1 MLLPRSL
8 LRRASAAL
16 LAAALLCSLSTP
28 ALAAGEKAK
37 KPWCGVTYI
46 VTRLGGDPI
55 VIDGS
60 SEPDL
65 AGYPL
70 AFRDSGHFRDLVIAA
85 RQELTVYHDGAAYTV
100 DSSDLEPFSDLFRSL
115 GFTPSPLEA
124 VRVEVFRGYVN
135 VTVSSDIAY
144 CVRDAEVTP
153 YQTVRRPNASMKT
166 GEEDVVQVGSNGE
179 KGGVYEVYWSH
190 GGEAGRQLV
199 EVLDSE
205 PVDEIVEYGTA
216 KESRASNASKS
227 VSVARDGEGGT
238 LTLSNGE
245 TLRFTRAISMTA
257 TAYTAGHGGV
267 GTRTAS
273 GTAVRRGVAAV
284 DPSVIPLGAK
294 LYVVANGGVV
304 YGEAVAED
312 TGVRG
317 NRIDLYH
324 DTYQECIQF
333 GRRSCMV
340 YILE

>member
-1 MLLPRSL
+1 MSAPHFRSL
-8 LRRASAAL
+8 LRRASALL
-16 LAAALLCSLSTP
+16 LAAALLCSLSAP

-60 SEPDL
+60 GEPDL
-65 AGYPL
+65 TGYPL
-70 AFRDSGHFRDLVIAA
+70 VLRDSGPFRDLAVAA
-85 RQELTVYHDGAAYTV
+85 RQELTVLHEGKVHTL
-100 DSSDLEPFSDLFRSL
+100 DSSDLETFSDVFRGM

-135 VTVSSDIAY
+135 VTVSSDVSY
-144 CVRDAEVTP
+144 FVREAEVTP
-153 YQTVRRPNASMKT
+153 YQTIRRPNPAMRQ

-179 KGGVYEVYWSH
+179 KGGVYEVFWSH
-190 GGEAGRQLV
+190 GGEAGRRLA
-199 EVLDSE
+199 ETLDSE
-205 PVDEIVEYGTA
+205 PVDEIIEYGTA
-216 KESRASNASKS
+216 KASKASKAVS
-227 VSVARDGEGGT
+227 VSRDGDEGGT
-238 LTLSNGE
+238 LTLSGGE

-267 GTRTAS
+267 GARTAS

-284 DPSVIPLGAK
+284 DPGVIPLGSK
-294 LYVVANGGVV
+294 LYIVANGGVV
-304 YGEAVAED
+304 YGEAMAED

-333 GRRSCMV
+333 GRRSCVV

>member
-8 LRRASAAL
+8 LRRAGAAL
-16 LAAALLCSLSTP
+16 LAAALLCSLSAP

-60 SEPDL
+60 GEPDL
-65 AGYPL
+65 TGYPL
-70 AFRDSGHFRDLVIAA
+70 AFRDSGQFRDLAIAA

-216 KESRASNASKS
+216 KASKAS
-227 VSVARDGEGGT
+227 KAVSVRRDGEEGGT

-245 TLRFTRAISMTA
+245 TLRFTRAVSMTA

-304 YGEAVAED
+304 YGEAAAED